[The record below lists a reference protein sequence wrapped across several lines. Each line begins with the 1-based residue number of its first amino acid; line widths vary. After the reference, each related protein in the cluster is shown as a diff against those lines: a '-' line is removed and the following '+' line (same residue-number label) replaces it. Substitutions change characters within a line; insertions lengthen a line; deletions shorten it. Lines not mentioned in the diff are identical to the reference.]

1 MLTFRLPLTFEEC
14 YQGRLLDLGDSLSNE
29 YRDIYRDPDTFD
41 VTMPGVS
48 SAFTAQ
54 AKEYVDQLEDEN
66 HVVHYERAFKQAFSV
81 MQWTD
86 REAPRK
92 ILDLGVGSGTST
104 YVLLKH
110 FPNAQV
116 VACDISA
123 EMLQLARRR
132 LKKHP
137 GMLDRCVTIQLDS
150 EKLTFN
156 SAQFDLVVGAANLH
170 HLFRPQRTIQQSHS
184 LLKEGGCAKL
194 DTWLHV
200 GFARGSNA
208 TAYAL
213 NFTPILS
220 RGLEIDK

>member
-86 REAPRK
+86 REAPKDSRP
-92 ILDLGVGSGTST
+92 G
-104 YVLLKH
+104 
-110 FPNAQV
+110 
-116 VACDISA
+116 
-123 EMLQLARRR
+123 RRIR
-132 LKKHP
+132 NFYI
-137 GMLDRCVTIQLDS
+137 C
-150 EKLTFN
+150 
-156 SAQFDLVVGAANLH
+156 SAQALSECTGCGMRHQCRDA
-170 HLFRPQRTIQQSHS
+170 TI
-184 LLKEGGCAKL
+184 
-194 DTWLHV
+194 
-200 GFARGSNA
+200 GSSPFKKTPWNA
-208 TAYAL
+208 
-213 NFTPILS
+213 
-220 RGLEIDK
+220 